1 MAAPVPPKTHGV
13 ASRVRDAL
21 HRFIHHP
28 WIDATIMV
36 LIMIS
41 VALIVVELTTP
52 QRTFLHETAVEAG
65 HVLTYTFIGELLL
78 RFVVAQN
85 KRRFFRQYWLDII
98 AVIPFAR
105 SLRFLR
111 LLRLL
116 RIFRLG
122 LLVNRRL
129 ANFSAIFRG
138 ATGEFLIIVTIILI
152 TILFG
157 AFGLR
162 LTEGATNPAFASFE
176 QTMWWSVLSLVA
188 GEPIGETPIS
198 PLGRVFALVVMMS
211 GLTVF
216 AMFTGTVSAV
226 MVGRLRNLDVREM
239 DIDELRQHI
248 VICGWNRSGRVLLE
262 ELAVDR
268 EAVSRGIVIC
278 AEFEQEPN
286 LDNLDLD
293 RNLIFVVRDDYTRI
307 ETLRRCGI
315 GHAAVAIIL
324 ADRTRERSD
333 QDRDA
338 RSVLAAI
345 TIERLNDAIFTSVE
359 LINRENGAHLRMIG
373 VEEIVVAEEYA
384 GNMMAMTTR
393 NRGIVT
399 LVEELLST
407 RHGNSFHKVRPPR
420 RFIGKSVREL
430 SNFLRD
436 EHQSVLV
443 AIERERPGESDEVL
457 TNPPGDHRIEA
468 QDFVVVIARKV
479 PRLDA

>member
-1 MAAPVPPKTHGV
+1 MKLA
-13 ASRVRDAL
+13 DAREWL
-21 HRFIHHP
+21 NRFIHHP
-28 WIDATIMV
+28 WTDGTIMA
-36 LIMIS
+36 LIVVS
-41 VALIVVELTTP
+41 VALIVVELTTVP
-52 QRTFLHETAVEAG
+52 DTLVHNLAVDAG
-65 HVLTYTFIGELLL
+65 HGLTWVFIAELLL
-78 RFVVAQN
+78 RFAVAQN

-138 ATGEFLIIVTIILI
+138 ATGEFLIIVTIIVI

-162 LTEGATNPAFASFE
+162 LTEGVSNPGFATFD
-176 QTMWWSVLSLVA
+176 QTLWWSVLSLVA
-188 GEPIGETPIS
+188 GEPIGDTPVT
-198 PLGRVFALVVMMS
+198 PLGRIFALIVMMS

-226 MVGRLRNLDVREM
+226 MVGRLRNLNVNEM
-239 DIDELRQHI
+239 DLDELRQHI
-248 VICGWNRSGRVLLE
+248 VICGWNRSGRVLLD

-268 EAVSRGIVIC
+268 EAVSHGIVIC
-278 AEFEQEPN
+278 AEFDQEPN
-286 LDNLDLD
+286 LDNLDID
-293 RNLIFVVRDDYTRI
+293 RNLVFVVRADYTRI
-307 ETLRRCGI
+307 DTLRRCGI
-315 GHAAVAIIL
+315 PEAAVAIIL

-345 TIERLNDAIFTSVE
+345 TIERMNDGIFTSVE

-393 NRGIVT
+393 NRGIVA

-420 RFIGKSVREL
+420 RLIGKTVREIG
-430 SNFLRD
+430 NFLRD
-436 EHQSVLV
+436 EHDAVLV
-443 AIERERPGESDEVL
+443 AVERERPGQSDEVFC
-457 TNPPGDHRIEA
+457 NPRGDKIIEA
-468 QDFVVVIARKV
+468 DDHVVVIARQM
-479 PRLDA
+479 PRLER